1 MRKKKKKIIA
11 NLLYEYID
19 RTVQI
24 KYHKYREI
32 IITQCS
38 VGLFNLERVDLPV
51 MVVHQAGGDG
61 WQCRQAR
68 STCAVSVGGKTSAVQ
83 NGL

>member
-1 MRKKKKKIIA
+1 MRKKKEKIIA

-32 IITQCS
+32 IINQCS
-38 VGLFNLERVDLPV
+38 VGLFNLEEVDLPV
-51 MVVHQAGGDG
+51 MVVHQAEMDG
-61 WQCRQAR
+61 KQAR
-68 STCAVSVGGKTSAVQ
+68 WTGRVF
-83 NGL
+83 